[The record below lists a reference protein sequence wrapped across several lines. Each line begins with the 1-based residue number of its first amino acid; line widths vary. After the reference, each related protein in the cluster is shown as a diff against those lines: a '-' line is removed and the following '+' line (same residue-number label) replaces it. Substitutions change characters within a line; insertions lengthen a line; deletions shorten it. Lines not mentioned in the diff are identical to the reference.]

1 MRRKSL
7 NTATCPVARS
17 LDVIGDWWTLL
28 IVREAFKGASR
39 FSEFQRG
46 LGLAKNILSNRLRK
60 MLADG
65 ILELR
70 PAAAGGSHR
79 EYHLTHKGMQ
89 LRLVLLALRQ
99 WGEDNLF
106 VSGEQMTTFVDS
118 HTGQSLKRLRPIRQ
132 DGTEVGFNDLVAKLV
147 VAGESVN

>member
-39 FSEFQRG
+39 FSEFQQG
-46 LGLAKNILSNRLRK
+46 LGLAKNILSSRLRK

-70 PAAAGGSHR
+70 PAAAGGSHL
-79 EYHLTHKGMQ
+79 EYHLTHKGIQ
-89 LRLVLLALRQ
+89 LRLILIALRQ

-106 VSGEQMTTFVDS
+106 VSGEPMTTFVDS
-118 HTGQSLKRLRPIRQ
+118 QTGQSLKRLRPIRQ
-132 DGTEVGFNDLVAKLV
+132 DGTEVGFRDLVTKLV
-147 VAGESVN
+147 VAGEGVD